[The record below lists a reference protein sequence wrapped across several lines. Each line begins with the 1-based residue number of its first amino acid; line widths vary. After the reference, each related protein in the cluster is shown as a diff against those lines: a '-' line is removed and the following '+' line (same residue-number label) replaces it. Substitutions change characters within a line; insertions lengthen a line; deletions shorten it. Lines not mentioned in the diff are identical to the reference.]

1 MAVLEAGWDLDNELR
16 TERSQTFP
24 GLRVAIG
31 RMAEDAI
38 EVPFGVLYRMLLQLL
53 GLFAIVLHL
62 HLVSARNRPP
72 CGERLPCIVS
82 PQRFREHTK

>member
-1 MAVLEAGWDLDNELR
+1 MAVLEAGGDLDNELR

-38 EVPFGVLYRMLLQLL
+38 EVPFGVLYRMLLQRL

-62 HLVSARNRPP
+62 HRICS
-72 CGERLPCIVS
+72 
-82 PQRFREHTK
+82 